1 MAEAILTLYASN
13 GWSFFHS
20 PRTKRNIH
28 WIIQII
34 GSIMSIVG
42 TLILYPKRTTH
53 FNTIHSVTGLISFIF
68 TVIALINGI
77 AALWPVQFYSNYNI
91 RPVVSKIVHNFV
103 GIFAFV
109 FGK

>member
-1 MAEAILTLYASN
+1 MTEAILTLYASN

-28 WIIQII
+28 WIIQVIGSTMAII
-34 GSIMSIVG
+34 GTV
-42 TLILYPKRTTH
+42 ILYPKRTEH
-53 FNTIHSVTGLISFIF
+53 FNTVHSIAGYISFALV
-68 TVIALINGI
+68 VISLINGI
-77 AALWPVQFYSNYNI
+77 AALWPVQFYSKYNI
-91 RPVVSKIVHNFV
+91 RPVVSKIIHNCF